1 MKEYAAL
8 MIDLK
13 KSKSYSTESRN
24 KLQQKILETIQKLNT
39 LFSTTITK
47 EVEFSAEDEI
57 QGLFSSPMAAYLY
70 LRFFQLLTFPLE
82 LVLVV
87 GILLS
92 KIQVLLLRTVLY
104 ITMLERQLKKVK
116 KI

>member
-47 EVEFSAEDEI
+47 EVEFSA
-57 QGLFSSPMAAYLY
+57 
-70 LRFFQLLTFPLE
+70 
-82 LVLVV
+82 
-87 GILLS
+87 
-92 KIQVLLLRTVLY
+92 
-104 ITMLERQLKKVK
+104 
-116 KI
+116 